1 MTREPTLHIVG
12 RGIVAQRLQRMMRDR
27 MVIVHDS
34 RWTDVSGVDTG
45 DVVVLAHGGAHAPLA
60 ASLLRRRLHV
70 VTVGGRP
77 NDVAGLLAL
86 DPAGSET
93 TLVVGAAMSPG
104 LTGLIA
110 RYLANQLDTVD
121 EIHIAV
127 HGTAGPACARVH
139 HRSLNGLAAGWHD
152 GEWVDYLGG
161 SGRELCWFPEPV
173 GAMDCYR
180 ARTSAPLLLH
190 RAFPQVERISGRRSA
205 RRRDRLT
212 AWLPMLSPPHQ
223 EGGIGALRVEVRG
236 ADADGG
242 RQCLVAGIAEL
253 VGTSAAATAAAFV
266 AALFEGRLP
275 TGVVIAGDKALP
287 TVDLLAHAQ
296 SFGVRLQ
303 EFTGVPQPS

>member
-1 MTREPTLHIVG
+1 MTHDRTLHIVG
-12 RGIVAQRLQRMMRDR
+12 RGIVAQRLHRLMTDR
-27 MVIVHDS
+27 PVIVHNP
-34 RWTDVSGVDTG
+34 RWTDVTGVESG

-60 ASLLRRRLHV
+60 ANLLRRGLHV
-70 VTVGGRP
+70 VTAGSRAD
-77 NDVAGLLAL
+77 DVSALLTL
-86 DPAGSET
+86 DPVVSGT
-93 TLVVGAAMSPG
+93 TLVPGAAMSPG
-104 LTGLIA
+104 LAGLIA
-110 RYLANQLDTVD
+110 RHLANQLDTVD
-121 EIHIAV
+121 EIHVAA

-139 HRSLNGLAAGWHD
+139 HRSLNGLASGWHD
-152 GEWVDYLGG
+152 GAWADYIAG
-161 SGRELCWFPEPV
+161 SGRELCWFPEPI

-223 EGGIGALRVEVRG
+223 EGGLGALRVEIRG
-236 ADADGG
+236 ADAAGG

-253 VGTSAAATAAAFV
+253 VGTAAAATAAAFV
-266 AALFEGRLP
+266 AALFDGCLPPGIMVAGDERLP
-275 TGVVIAGDKALP
+275 TVE
-287 TVDLLAHAQ
+287 LLSNVQ